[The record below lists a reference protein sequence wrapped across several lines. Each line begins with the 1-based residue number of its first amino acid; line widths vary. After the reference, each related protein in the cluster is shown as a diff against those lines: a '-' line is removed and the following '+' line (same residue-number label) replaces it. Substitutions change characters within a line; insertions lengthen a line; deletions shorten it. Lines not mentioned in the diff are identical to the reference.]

1 MSHLELQPGFDF
13 QQAGKEVLAIER
25 EGLAELDQYI
35 NQNFTL
41 ACEKIFSCPG
51 KVVVMGMGKSG
62 HIGRK
67 MAATFAS
74 TGTPSFFVHP
84 GEAAHGDL
92 GMVSPQDVV
101 IAISN
106 SGESNEIAALIPVLK
121 RLHVPLICMTGRPES
136 SMARAADVHLCVKVP
151 KEACPLGLAPTSST
165 TATLITAIGMAVRSA
180 IMASSAPRGH
190 SSVMDSK
197 PMPQK
202 LPMPPAVKYPT
213 ATTASSAS
221 MIRNRSR

>member
-1 MSHLELQPGFDF
+1 MSHVELQPGFDF

-25 EGLAELDQYI
+25 ECLAELDQYI

-41 ACEKIFSCPG
+41 ACEKMFWCKG

-92 GMVSPQDVV
+92 GMVTPQDVV

-106 SGESNEIAALIPVLK
+106 SGESSEITALIPVLK
-121 RLHVPLICMTGRPES
+121 RLHVPLNCIPGRPERS
-136 SMARAADVHLCVKVP
+136 RDASPYWHVWLTWAKKSCR
-151 KEACPLGLAPTSST
+151 LGRP
-165 TATLITAIGMAVRSA
+165 
-180 IMASSAPRGH
+180 
-190 SSVMDSK
+190 
-197 PMPQK
+197 
-202 LPMPPAVKYPT
+202 PPA
-213 ATTASSAS
+213 TTPPRRLG
-221 MIRNRSR
+221 RNPPLR

>member
-67 MAATFAS
+67 MAATPAPPHFSCIQAK
-74 TGTPSFFVHP
+74 PH
-84 GEAAHGDL
+84 
-92 GMVSPQDVV
+92 M
-101 IAISN
+101 AIW
-106 SGESNEIAALIPVLK
+106 AW
-121 RLHVPLICMTGRPES
+121 
-136 SMARAADVHLCVKVP
+136 
-151 KEACPLGLAPTSST
+151 
-165 TATLITAIGMAVRSA
+165 
-180 IMASSAPRGH
+180 
-190 SSVMDSK
+190 
-197 PMPQK
+197 
-202 LPMPPAVKYPT
+202 
-213 ATTASSAS
+213 
-221 MIRNRSR
+221 SRRRM

>member
-67 MAATFAS
+67 MAHLPAPAPPHFLYTQAKPHMGIWVWS
-74 TGTPSFFVHP
+74 RRRMWSSPSLTPV
-84 GEAAHGDL
+84 
-92 GMVSPQDVV
+92 
-101 IAISN
+101 N
-106 SGESNEIAALIPVLK
+106 
-121 RLHVPLICMTGRPES
+121 
-136 SMARAADVHLCVKVP
+136 
-151 KEACPLGLAPTSST
+151 
-165 TATLITAIGMAVRSA
+165 
-180 IMASSAPRGH
+180 
-190 SSVMDSK
+190 
-197 PMPQK
+197 PM
-202 LPMPPAVKYPT
+202 
-213 ATTASSAS
+213 
-221 MIRNRSR
+221 R